1 MRQLKVVQS
10 GQLHQ
15 GSVNFLESTSSG
27 LLVTGS
33 ADKTVKLFDMRKGLN
48 APLLKMQATD
58 AVFCGDILD
67 DRLALV
73 GTGDGNL
80 LAFDLKGNG
89 ECLYG
94 YGADEA
100 GAIHCMKI
108 APDKRSVITCGDSG

>member
-1 MRQLKVVQS
+1 MQS
-10 GQLHQ
+10 
-15 GSVNFLESTSSG
+15 TDSG

-33 ADKTVKLFDMRKGLN
+33 ADKTVKLFDLRKGLA

-58 AVFCGDILD
+58 AVFCGDLLD
-67 DRLALV
+67 SRVALV
-73 GTGDGNL
+73 GCGDGNL

-108 APDKRSVITCGDSG
+108 APDKQSVITCGDSGQALKIVFSGF